1 MCAPCAPPPRRPT
14 ERRTGTTETA
24 TQGTMQFEA
33 LFGGPWGPLVIFA
46 LRILDVSLSTVRI
59 LLAVRG
65 HRRYVPLIG
74 FFEVLIWVTA
84 VGNAIRF
91 LDSGWHL
98 FGYAAG
104 FSTGTWVG
112 MKIEEQ
118 LALGYATIRVVS
130 RHGGVEMAEALRSL
144 GYGVTE
150 FGGQGRDGRVEV
162 VYTVCLRRD
171 IRLVTAEIERWDP
184 QAFITVEEPR
194 EIRWGWLKTDPRGRK
209 MALGS
214 ANEFARRLGSRLRR

>member
-1 MCAPCAPPPRRPT
+1 MPL
-14 ERRTGTTETA
+14 
-24 TQGTMQFEA
+24 EA
-33 LFGGPWGPLVIFA
+33 LFGGPYGPLVIFA
-46 LRILDVSLSTVRI
+46 LRIIDVSLSTVRI

-65 HRRYVPLIG
+65 HKRYVPLIG

-98 FGYAAG
+98 FGYASG
-104 FSTGTWVG
+104 FATGTYVG
-112 MKIEEQ
+112 MKIEER
-118 LALGYATIRVVS
+118 LAIGYATIRVVS
-130 RHGGVEMAEALRSL
+130 RHGGVEMADALRSL

-171 IRLVTAEIERWDP
+171 ISRVTAEVERWDP

-194 EIRWGWLKTDPRGRK
+194 EIRWGWLQTDPRGRNV
-209 MALGS
+209 ALGTLD
-214 ANEFARRLGSRLRR
+214 EFARRLGTRLRR